1 MTHHAQVLT
10 GLQALALGPCL
21 GQVRV
26 RVQGSSP
33 AAGRVRGRRE
43 RQVPVLGP
51 CLGQVQARVQGSWPV
66 ADLQAERRG
75 VTCWDPTI
83 SCQLSYVT
91 TT

>member
-1 MTHHAQVLT
+1 MLASGTEQHVTHHEQVLT
-10 GLQALALGPCL
+10 GLQALA
-21 GQVRV
+21 
-26 RVQGSSP
+26 
-33 AAGRVRGRRE
+33 
-43 RQVPVLGP
+43 LGP